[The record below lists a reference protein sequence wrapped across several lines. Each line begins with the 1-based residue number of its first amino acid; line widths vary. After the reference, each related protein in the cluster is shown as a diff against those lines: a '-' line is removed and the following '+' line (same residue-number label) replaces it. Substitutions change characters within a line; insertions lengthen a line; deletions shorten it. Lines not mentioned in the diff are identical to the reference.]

1 MQKHETDYADSMDLS
16 RLGRRSFISQSGIAE
31 VLAAVKQH
39 GELPD
44 GISRS
49 AVKRKR
55 QQAVDLTTPY
65 GKLLQQWE
73 FVLSDG
79 SRKKIFFSP
88 PAAAV
93 WLSSHIGGMQQL
105 LEQKLA
111 AHPSNLN
118 SQWDIIVYL
127 DEVSPGNQLKSDNR
141 RKLWC
146 VYYSFGQ
153 FREHLSKELAW
164 FVLCTVRAELVQQLK
179 GGVSELIRQCL
190 WSFHAGHG
198 DFSNGIQLASSK
210 VLFGKIAMLLG
221 DEAALK
227 AALECKGA
235 AGKVLCFRCQT
246 TLQKR
251 YASSDLEEPWVLHTC
266 TDSAKFRLHTNESVW
281 RTVDLLA
288 ARSRTET
295 KERLPA

>member
-93 WLSSHIGGMQQL
+93 WHSSHIGGMQQL

-146 VYYSFGQ
+146 V
-153 FREHLSKELAW
+153 
-164 FVLCTVRAELVQQLK
+164 
-179 GGVSELIRQCL
+179 
-190 WSFHAGHG
+190 
-198 DFSNGIQLASSK
+198 
-210 VLFGKIAMLLG
+210 
-221 DEAALK
+221 
-227 AALECKGA
+227 
-235 AGKVLCFRCQT
+235 
-246 TLQKR
+246 
-251 YASSDLEEPWVLHTC
+251 
-266 TDSAKFRLHTNESVW
+266 
-281 RTVDLLA
+281 
-288 ARSRTET
+288 
-295 KERLPA
+295 